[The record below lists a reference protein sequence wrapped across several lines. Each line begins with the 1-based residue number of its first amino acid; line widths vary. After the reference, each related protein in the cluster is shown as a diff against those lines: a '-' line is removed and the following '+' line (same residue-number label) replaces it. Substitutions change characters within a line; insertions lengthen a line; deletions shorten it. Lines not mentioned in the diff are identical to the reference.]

1 MTVWCGHHLEE
12 KRTRKK
18 YVHAIL
24 ENFLWFPL
32 KNFWAARRSVCENV
46 FHAWEG
52 IMIGEGV
59 GGIWRKFQC
68 HWFLRASLRK
78 SEGVLLGGVSLAP
91 DPRGR
96 GSPSPSAL
104 SCTSQAQLPMVSCLW
119 VVICDRI
126 LEDAKPLKNNC
137 TKLNEAGIGFL
148 NYLKDL
154 LIEDRPLGPRLL
166 WLSSLDLGAKSGS
179 SGAWTDAPQ
188 CPHLHGKI
196 TTCPAMWGPARTEWV
211 RPFTCL
217 RIQYNRV

>member
-1 MTVWCGHHLEE
+1 MWKCVPCLRRDYDWGGGWGGLEE
-12 KRTRKK
+12 
-18 YVHAIL
+18 ISM
-24 ENFLWFPL
+24 PL
-32 KNFWAARRSVCENV
+32 IPEGISEEERGCPFGRGQPGPWST
-46 FHAWEG
+46 WEG
-52 IMIGEGV
+52 QPQPLCPQLHLPV
-59 GGIWRKFQC
+59 P
-68 HWFLRASLRK
+68 ASH
-78 SEGVLLGGVSLAP
+78 GVLSWPLNFP
-91 DPRGR
+91 IFN
-96 GSPSPSAL
+96 
-104 SCTSQAQLPMVSCLW
+104 W
-119 VVICDRI
+119 VIGLEFRFVICDRI